1 MASATATF
9 SGLRIEVPRTSGR
22 ATNSASE
29 GIE

>member
-9 SGLRIEVPRTSGR
+9 SGLRIEVPSTKGN
-22 ATNSASE
+22 ATNSASD